1 MNRIWALSTGDDCCD
16 NKSAEITALARQNHR
31 RRILYTVLVINLAM
45 FAIEAGAAWRSQ
57 STALLADSVD
67 MLGDSA
73 VYGMSILV
81 VSRSLRWR
89 SAAATAKGVMI
100 FAFGLAVLWSAGL
113 GLIGDTEPR
122 GLAMSVFG
130 GLALIANVAC
140 LGLLWRFRG
149 DDVNMSSTFECS
161 RNDVVANT
169 GVIAAGGAVVATGS
183 AAPDVVAGLL
193 IAAVFLRSAAATL
206 HAAIPGLR
214 AREECSCQQG
224 CLCEAA

>member
-31 RRILYTVLVINLAM
+31 RRILYTVLLINLAM

-100 FAFGLAVLWSAGL
+100 
-113 GLIGDTEPR
+113 
-122 GLAMSVFG
+122 SVF
-130 GLALIANVAC
+130 A
-140 LGLLWRFRG
+140 
-149 DDVNMSSTFECS
+149 S
-161 RNDVVANT
+161 
-169 GVIAAGGAVVATGS
+169 GVIRQS
-183 AAPDVVAGLL
+183 ARWQPKSS
-193 IAAVFLRSAAATL
+193 IC
-206 HAAIPGLR
+206 H
-214 AREECSCQQG
+214 
-224 CLCEAA
+224 